1 MSMMHVCYTMH
12 VDGRGHFME
21 TMSLL
26 TSMWVP
32 GAELGL
38 LGFVYEILYPL
49 SHLNSQERLEIVRTI
64 T

>member
-1 MSMMHVCYTMH
+1 
-12 VDGRGHFME
+12 ME
-21 TMSLL
+21 IMSLL

-49 SHLNSQERLEIVRTI
+49 SHLNSQEHLEIVRTM